1 MLYMHIYTYTI
12 LIIMDLEFLDM
23 ADNMSDKTTAQ
34 DIQLSCAMQKIR

>member
-1 MLYMHIYTYTI
+1 MLYMHIYTI
-12 LIIMDLEFLDM
+12 LIIMALEFLDM